1 MKIRFKTDFA
11 DNWKA
16 GDIVD
21 ADYLDNGDVLV
32 DGVAAIDGGLLFEA
46 CEVIDGKWVN
56 LAEELKDV
64 FEEESVKE
72 CEVSR

>member
-11 DNWKA
+11 NNWKA

-21 ADYLDNGDVLV
+21 AKYLDTGDVLV
-32 DGVAAIDGGLLFEA
+32 DGVAAIDARLLFEA

-64 FEEESVKE
+64 FKEEGAE
-72 CEVSR
+72 

>member
-21 ADYLDNGDVLV
+21 AKYLDNGDVLV
-32 DGVAAIDGGLLFEA
+32 DGVAAIDARLLFEA
-46 CEVIDGKWVN
+46 CEVI
-56 LAEELKDV
+56 ES
-64 FEEESVKE
+64 EEEDE
-72 CEVSR
+72 FDN

>member
-11 DNWKA
+11 NNWKA

-21 ADYLDNGDVLV
+21 ANYLDTGDVLV
-32 DGVAAIDGGLLFEA
+32 DGVAIIDARLLFEA

-64 FEEESVKE
+64 FEEESE
-72 CEVSR
+72 EESEVSN

>member
-21 ADYLDNGDVLV
+21 AKLLDTVDVLV

-46 CEVIDGKWVN
+46 CEIIEDEKFFN
-56 LAEELKDV
+56 FAEELEDV
-64 FEEESVKE
+64 FEEESE
-72 CEVSR
+72 EGQ